1 MDKRAVLEVKQSVVQ
16 KIVTELSFI
25 RKNMCICA
33 HAATRQQAY
42 NHVSGGLFSEL
53 EVKEESFC

>member
-1 MDKRAVLEVKQSVVQ
+1 MRFCV
-16 KIVTELSFI
+16 
-25 RKNMCICA
+25 
-33 HAATRQQAY
+33 HAATRQKDY